1 MDEIIRVPNNLKDDV
16 DEELYSNPDKIYGL
30 SIYSRGA
37 TEWKSYMGTLSFLYG
52 IWINFNYS
60 NKIYDEMNN
69 RLIKFRMDLDDDFHG
84 SVFFN
89 FDNKPI
95 NIIKSFKILKNTGL
109 NFLFESDDNQYTIID
124 NISYLFDNYNDDDYS
139 RFPKLKFGI

>member
-124 NISYLFDNYNDDDYS
+124 NISYLFDNYNDDYS